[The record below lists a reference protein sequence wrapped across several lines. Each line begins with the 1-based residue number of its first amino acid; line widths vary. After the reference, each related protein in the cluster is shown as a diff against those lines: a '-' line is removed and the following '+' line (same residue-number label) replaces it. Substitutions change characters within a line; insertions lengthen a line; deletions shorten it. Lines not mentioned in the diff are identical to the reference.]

1 MDRTEELYEE
11 WLTYRA
17 ESAACGY
24 EYVSFAEYSGMN
36 EQPDYEFD
44 LDEVEDN

>member
-1 MDRTEELYEE
+1 MDRNEHEYQS

-24 EYVSFAEYSGMN
+24 EYLSFAEYSGTLN
-36 EQPDYEFD
+36 QPDYEFD

>member
-1 MDRTEELYEE
+1 MDRTEQLYQE

-24 EYVSFAEYSGMN
+24 EYLSFAEYSGIN
-36 EQPDYEFD
+36 TQPDYEFD

>member
-1 MDRTEELYEE
+1 MDRTEHEYQS

-24 EYVSFAEYSGMN
+24 EYVSFAEYSGAA
-36 EQPDYEFD
+36 ELPDYEFD